1 MARKY
6 PTYQAFTCSES
17 LSAELDDL
25 CAAHRVSKS
34 KALRIALEMYVEAMR
49 GVVPVRRKKA
59 TDPLQTEI
67 EL

>member
-6 PTYQAFTCSES
+6 PTYQAFTCSER
-17 LSAELDDL
+17 LAEELDEL

-34 KALRIALEMYVEAMR
+34 TALRVALEMYVEAMR
-49 GVVPVRRKKA
+49 GVVPVHRKKS
-59 TDPLQTEI
+59 TDPLQTEM

>member
-17 LSAELDDL
+17 LSEELDEL

-34 KALRIALEMYVEAMR
+34 KALRIALEMYIESMR
-49 GVVPVRRKKA
+49 GVVPVTKKRS

-67 EL
+67 DL

>member
-6 PTYQAFTCSES
+6 PTYQAFTCSEK
-17 LSAELDDL
+17 LAEELDEL

-34 KALRIALEMYVEAMR
+34 KALRIALEMYVESMR
-49 GVVPVRRKKA
+49 GVVPVTRKKA

-67 EL
+67 DL